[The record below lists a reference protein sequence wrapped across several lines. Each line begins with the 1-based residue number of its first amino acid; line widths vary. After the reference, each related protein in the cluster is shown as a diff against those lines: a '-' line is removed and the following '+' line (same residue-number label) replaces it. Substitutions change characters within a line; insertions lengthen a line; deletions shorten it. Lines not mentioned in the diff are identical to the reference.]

1 MGGCA
6 PTVVS
11 TDTHHAVIN
20 EQIDHLFRQR
30 VGEVAVMGLF
40 GTRSAV
46 VNRVAAVH
54 TFQGIVGGVQLKGAV
69 GDEQQTTLRLIG
81 KSAPIDVRA
90 MVVLLRAD
98 IRLVH
103 ILDRDGVLSDEL
115 GGTAVSVI
123 LFRTATVVGQVCK
136 AFRQL
141 HPQAYTRY
149 HRSLVSFGHEPV
161 VYLDDSAGI
170 YLIGDV
176 PTGVCLWKTVDHL
189 YCRGIAARSHL
200 ETFGFRFL
208 VACLFPGFEADG
220 EVGSIIIVRRC
231 TPEEWAGTLT
241 VQYVLLLLV

>member
-1 MGGCA
+1 
-6 PTVVS
+6 
-11 TDTHHAVIN
+11 
-20 EQIDHLFRQR
+20 
-30 VGEVAVMGLF
+30 
-40 GTRSAV
+40 
-46 VNRVAAVH
+46 
-54 TFQGIVGGVQLKGAV
+54 
-69 GDEQQTTLRLIG
+69 
-81 KSAPIDVRA
+81 
-90 MVVLLRAD
+90 MVVLLWAD

-149 HRSLVSFGHEPV
+149 HRGLVSFGHEPV

-176 PTGVCLWKTVDHL
+176 PTGVCLRKTVGHL

-200 ETFGFRFL
+200 ETFGFWFL
-208 VACLFPGFEADG
+208 IACLFPGFEADG

-231 TPEEWAGTLT
+231 TPEEWVGTLT
-241 VQYVLLLLV
+241 VQYVLVLLVQIGGE